1 MEGSELLAMLATE
14 AERRCP
20 GIISGVEEIAASDDG
35 DSTRIEELR
44 VEAHG
49 LKGAA
54 LVVGQERLAEL
65 ARLMEQFLRTCV
77 DSGRVNPAGAAAVV
91 TAASAFTEGAQ
102 AAAEGVGEPSSVG
115 ESLDAL
121 AERPQ
126 GT

>member
-1 MEGSELLAMLATE
+1 MNDADLLTMLAAE
-14 AERRCP
+14 AERRSP
-20 GIISGVEEIAASDDG
+20 RIITGIEDLAASGACEPDRVE
-35 DSTRIEELR
+35 TLR

-54 LVVGQERLAEL
+54 LVVGQERLADL
-65 ARLMEQFLRTCV
+65 AEGIEDFLRACV
-77 DSGRVNPAGAAAVV
+77 ESGRISPGAAAAVV

-121 AERPQ
+121 SR
-126 GT
+126 